1 MMDEYHTDDVAEEWS
16 LMMMTRQTRQTAGNT
31 KQMLPQRA
39 EMVIAM
45 VMAMVIV
52 MVMMMR
58 WCDDDDNDTKR
69 KSDTHVCHL

>member
-16 LMMMTRQTRQTAGNT
+16 LMMMMRQTRQTDENT

-52 MVMMMR
+52 MVMMMM
-58 WCDDDDNDTKR
+58 DDTKGMGV
-69 KSDTHVCHL
+69 THVWHL

>member
-1 MMDEYHTDDVAEEWS
+1 
-16 LMMMTRQTRQTAGNT
+16 MMMMMRQTCQTARNT

-52 MVMMMR
+52 IVMMMM
-58 WCDDDDNDTKR
+58 DDTKGMGV
-69 KSDTHVCHL
+69 THV

>member
-1 MMDEYHTDDVAEEWS
+1 MMDEDHTDDVAEECS
-16 LMMMTRQTRQTAGNT
+16 LMMMMMRQTRQTAGNT

-52 MVMMMR
+52 MVMMM
-58 WCDDDDNDTKR
+58 
-69 KSDTHVCHL
+69 